1 MKISNKIHEY
11 VAELPWYI
19 KLAPISP
26 AWSTLM
32 IFSSIFRLNRS
43 SQLACWLEEVE
54 ESLTKLKFVWLC
66 FWGVLRRIW
75 VTCLVLW
82 GGINTLMA
90 IFSTIEIVTH
100 HWSLGF
106 CVSKDFSCC
115 FVSCLLV
122 HETFGLAQLRWFVS
136 AVSFKNNYSQDTN
149 NETNKSISF
158 WHIVFRNNSSLL
170 SILRWYVCIC
180 IDKE

>member
-26 AWSTLM
+26 AWSTLI
-32 IFSSIFRLNRS
+32 IFSSIFRLNWS

-54 ESLTKLKFVWLC
+54 ESLTKLKFVWLW
-66 FWGVLRRIW
+66 FWGVLSRIW
-75 VTCLVLW
+75 VICLVPW
-82 GGINTLMA
+82 AGTNTLMA
-90 IFSTIEIVTH
+90 IFATIEIVTH

-136 AVSFKNNYSQDTN
+136 MVSFKNNYSQVTIAKIY
-149 NETNKSISF
+149 KSIHFS
-158 WHIVFRNNSSLL
+158 HIVFHWKLL
-170 SILRWYVCIC
+170 PLVIFCNL
-180 IDKE
+180 